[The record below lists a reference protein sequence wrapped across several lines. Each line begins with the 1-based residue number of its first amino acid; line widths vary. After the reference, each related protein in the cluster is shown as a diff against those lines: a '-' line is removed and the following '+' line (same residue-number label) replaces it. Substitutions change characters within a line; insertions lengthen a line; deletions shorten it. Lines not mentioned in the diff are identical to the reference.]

1 MLPGEKRVVL
11 WNTLKLIKHS
21 CSLME
26 KRLVL
31 WPLMMVVKDLLLTQ
45 INVKS
50 DEQ

>member
-1 MLPGEKRVVL
+1 
-11 WNTLKLIKHS
+11 
-21 CSLME
+21 ME

-50 DEQ
+50 DEEWSECKYMNNN